1 MTTLRGQR
9 TLWAVL
15 GVFGVAAVVA
25 GTARPIGAQ
34 EPDSGKTGDSG
45 TGWQAVA
52 PGVVNSASGEIKIGA
67 PVVGRISEVPIA
79 ANDKV
84 VAGEPIL
91 RLDDE
96 EARSRVATAR
106 AQVAMRERLRNDQ
119 AAGKGENRRI
129 AEDEVAGAE
138 ATLVEARAA
147 FDTAALAKR
156 TGSGSAAAMTT
167 ARAAWTRAQE
177 NLNRQRAQL
186 RKLEAES
193 ATPLPT
199 PKEGELEV
207 ARSEL
212 RVSVAELEKLTIRA
226 PIASTV
232 LQVNV
237 KVGEVAAP
245 TASQPLML
253 LGDLSRLRVR
263 AELDEHDVG
272 KIAVGDK
279 VVVRADALRGRE
291 IAGKVAAIA
300 PIVRLGQLSSPE
312 SRNLTDFS
320 VNEVL
325 IDLGDPG
332 PLLVGM
338 KVDLYFR
345 HDDTAQQRGSPDRG
359 R

>member
-9 TLWAVL
+9 TFWAVL
-15 GVFGVAAVVA
+15 GLSGVAAVVA
-25 GTARPIGAQ
+25 AATAWPIGAQ
-34 EPDSGKTGDSG
+34 ETASDKTRGNG
-45 TGWQAVA
+45 AGWRAVA
-52 PGVVNSASGEIKIGA
+52 AGVAEPGSGEIKIL
-67 PVVGRISEVPIA
+67 PLVVGRISEVPVA

-84 VAGEPIL
+84 VAGEPVV

-96 EARSRVATAR
+96 EARARVATAR
-106 AQVAMRERLRNDQ
+106 AQVAMRERVRNDQ
-119 AAGKGENRRI
+119 SAGKGENRRT
-129 AEDEVAGAE
+129 AEDEVAHAE

-147 FDTAALAKR
+147 FDVVALAR
-156 TGSGSAAAMTT
+156 RANSGSETAMMT
-167 ARAAWTRAQE
+167 ALRAWTRAQE

-186 RKLEAES
+186 RKLETEYG
-193 ATPLPT
+193 TPLPT

-212 RVSVAELEKLTIRA
+212 WLSIAELEKLTVRA

-237 KVGEVAAP
+237 KVGEVAGP

-272 KIAVGDK
+272 KIVVGDK
-279 VVVRADALRGRE
+279 VVVHADAFRGRE
-291 IAGKVAAIA
+291 FAGKVAAIA
-300 PIVRLGQLSSPE
+300 PIVRLGRISSPE
-312 SRNLTDFS
+312 SRLTDFS

-325 IDLGDPG
+325 IDLDDPG

-338 KVDLYFR
+338 KVEVYF
-345 HDDTAQQRGSPDRG
+345 
-359 R
+359 